1 MYTLYCMYIVEV
13 PLTYYITIKKMSI
26 QDKGKNGRLKKKRL
40 NQQMCLVL

>member
-1 MYTLYCMYIVEV
+1 MGKV
-13 PLTYYITIKKMSI
+13 PLTYYITIKKIST